1 MRYAIIDKDRC
12 LQIGINPQ
20 HRRQMGS
27 DVVITEKE
35 LMFSAAKGETVE
47 DKAQTEGVELITIGE
62 AQQRARQYDN
72 QSIGD

>member
-12 LQIGINPQ
+12 LRIGINPL

-62 AQQRARQYDN
+62 VQERARQYDN